1 MDTVQTQIKQ
11 SIQLLKMSV
20 HVPLK
25 YYFTEAHLSQPI
37 NKITK
42 RIFIKKDLRTLRE
55 VCILWEN
62 EESEKVTEEN

>member
-1 MDTVQTQIKQ
+1 
-11 SIQLLKMSV
+11 MSV

-55 VCILWEN
+55 VCVLWEN
-62 EESEKVTEEN
+62 EASEKVTEEN